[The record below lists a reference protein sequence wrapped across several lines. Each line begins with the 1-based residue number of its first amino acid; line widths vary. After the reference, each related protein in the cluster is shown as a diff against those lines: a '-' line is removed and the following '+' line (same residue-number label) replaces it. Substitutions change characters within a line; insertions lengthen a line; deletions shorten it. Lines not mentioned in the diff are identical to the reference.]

1 MGLPDSLRE
10 PQKLD
15 LRRLTLRGAR
25 MADQG
30 EHLRSWFEAVS
41 LPLVA
46 AAANYALETA
56 FPSIES
62 PLFPFLALVFV
73 TLRHPNRFAWICFA
87 VTLAATLVEGVRPGA
102 TPGPIPDMLADLA
115 TLAVAGAI
123 VIRARIRLHTEEA
136 VGVER
141 NRQETARFH
150 QLLASSPDGIWSIDR
165 DGITKEVNGAMAAM
179 VGYRPEE
186 MVGKHFREF
195 FSEEGFRIATEAFLR
210 AKKGE
215 PSSIELPLRRKD
227 GSEAHSLCSTHPI
240 LDARGNFVGG
250 FGILRDITVR
260 HRAEQER
267 QQALSLVEATLES
280 TADGLLVV
288 DREGRITRFNER
300 FAHLWHIPVDVLA
313 SGGDERAIGYVISQ
327 VEDPEQFVS
336 KIRKLYA
343 TPEAESFDTLRF
355 KDGRVFERYSLPQRL
370 NGEIIGRV
378 WSFRDV
384 TGHVRALE
392 EQELAME
399 REATIATNLDAALF
413 TCVLAG
419 DGSITRYDYIS
430 RGAEALY
437 GVSRETVE
445 TDPTFWIARVH
456 SEDLTNVVRPAFA
469 RLLQLQPAV
478 IEVRYQSS
486 RGIHRWHRSHLFPR
500 READGSIHVDGIE
513 ADVTERVK
521 LEDQLRHAQKLEAIG
536 QLAGGVAH
544 DFNNIL
550 TAVIGYSDL
559 LLARLGPNDPN
570 RRAVEEIRKGGDRAA
585 GLTRQLLAFGR
596 RSATQPRL
604 VDVNAAVR
612 ELEPMLRR
620 LVGEDVSFELAL
632 AAAPGSVR
640 IDPTHFE
647 QIIVNLAVNAR
658 DALPQGGSI
667 RIETG
672 VVARPDVPEAGSGTG
687 RFVRIAFTDTG
698 VGIPADVLGH
708 IFEPFFTTKE
718 AGRGTGLGLA
728 TVYGIVRQ
736 HHGSIDVRS
745 EVGQGSTF
753 EILLPEV
760 TGEEGAL
767 SAAVESPSG
776 GRERILLVEDD
787 AALLALSRE
796 ILMELGYDVV
806 TARTGNEGLALLEQG
821 GGRLDLLV
829 TDVVMPGMGG
839 RELAQRARQ
848 RFPSLRLLF
857 VSGFAGT
864 LPPPVD
870 ERAPE
875 NSFLPKPYTP
885 LTLARKVR
893 DVLDAIPASTSGAER
908 PAAR

>member
-1 MGLPDSLRE
+1 
-10 PQKLD
+10 
-15 LRRLTLRGAR
+15 

-30 EHLRSWFEAVS
+30 EHRYGWLEAVA

-62 PLFPFLALVFV
+62 PVFPFLALVFV
-73 TLRHPNRFAWICFA
+73 TLRYPNRFAWICFG
-87 VTLAATLVEGVRPGA
+87 VTLVATSIESSLPGITRGA
-102 TPGPIPDMLADLA
+102 LPDALADLA
-115 TLAVAGAI
+115 TLAAAGII
-123 VIRARIRLHTEEA
+123 VIRARIRLH
-136 VGVER
+136 
-141 NRQETARFH
+141 RQEEFGREQQRREASRFH
-150 QLLASSPDGIWSIDR
+150 QLLASSPDGIWSV
-165 DGITKEVNGAMAAM
+165 DGAGLTKEVNLPMAAM
-179 VGYRPEE
+179 LGYRPQE
-186 MVGKHFREF
+186 MIGRHFLDF
-195 FSEEGFRIATEAFLR
+195 FDGEGARTAVEAFER
-210 AKKGE
+210 AVKGE
-215 PSSIELPLRRKD
+215 PIAFEVSLRRKD
-227 GSEAHSLCSTHPI
+227 GSEAHTLASTHPI
-240 LDARGNFVGG
+240 LDAQGQFVEG

-260 HRAEQER
+260 HRVEQER

-288 DREGRITRFNER
+288 DREGRIKRFNER
-300 FAHLWHIPVDVLA
+300 FAHLWRIPIEILA
-313 SGGDERAIGYVISQ
+313 SGDDERAVGFVLSQ
-327 VEDPEQFVS
+327 LEDPEFFVA
-336 KIRKLYA
+336 KVRKLYA
-343 TPEAESFDTLRF
+343 TPESESFDTLRF

-384 TGHVRALE
+384 SDRVKAIE
-392 EQELAME
+392 EQRLAME

-413 TCVLAG
+413 TCVLSE
-419 DGSITRYDYIS
+419 DGVIQRYDYVS

-445 TDPTFWIARVH
+445 TDPAFWIARVH
-456 SEDLTNVVRPAFA
+456 SEDIANVVRPAFA
-469 RLLQLQPAV
+469 RLAQLQPAV

-500 READGSIHVDGIE
+500 READGCIHVDGIE

-521 LEDQLRHAQKLEAIG
+521 LEDQLRHAQKMEAIG

-550 TAVIGYSDL
+550 TAVMGYSDL
-559 LLARLGPNDPN
+559 LLARLSPSDPN

-604 VDVNAAVR
+604 VDVNAAIG

-632 AAAPGSVR
+632 APALGNIR

-647 QIIVNLAVNAR
+647 QIIVNLVVNAR
-658 DALPQGGSI
+658 DALPSGGFI
-667 RIETG
+667 RIESSMTKRQDLLQG
-672 VVARPDVPEAGSGTG
+672 GTGTG
-687 RFVRIAFTDTG
+687 RFVQIRFTDTG
-698 VGIPADVLGH
+698 VGIPPDVLGH

-736 HHGSIDVRS
+736 HHGTIEVRS
-745 EVGQGSTF
+745 EVGIGTTF

-760 TGEEGAL
+760 AGEEEIRA
-767 SAAVESPSG
+767 SSFDAPAG

-787 AALLALSRE
+787 AALVALSRE
-796 ILMELGYDVV
+796 ILRELGYDVL
-806 TARTGNEGLALLEQG
+806 TARTGRDALALLEQRRG
-821 GGRLDLLV
+821 EIDLLV
-829 TDVVMPGMGG
+829 TDVVMPEMGG
-839 RELAQRARQ
+839 RELAQRARELY
-848 RFPSLRLLF
+848 PALRLLF
-857 VSGFAGT
+857 VSGFAGDM
-864 LPPPVD
+864 PPPVD
-870 ERAPE
+870 ERSPE

-885 LTLARKVR
+885 ITLARKVR
-893 DVLDAIPASTSGAER
+893 ELLDAVPVSRSGVER

>member
-1 MGLPDSLRE
+1 
-10 PQKLD
+10 
-15 LRRLTLRGAR
+15 
-25 MADQG
+25 MADKG
-30 EHLRSWFEAVS
+30 DHLQPWLEAVS

-46 AAANYALETA
+46 AAANFALETV

-62 PLFPFLALVFV
+62 PIFPFLALVFV

-87 VTLAATLVEGVRPGA
+87 VTLAATLVEGRLPGA
-102 TPGPIPDMLADLA
+102 TRGPIPDVLADLA
-115 TLAVAGAI
+115 TLAFAGVI
-123 VIRARIRLHTEEA
+123 VIRARIQLHAEEEA
-136 VGVER
+136 GIER
-141 NRQETARFH
+141 NRKEAARFH
-150 QLLASSPDGIWSIDR
+150 QLLASSPDGIWSVDR
-165 DGITKEVNGAMAAM
+165 EGITKEVNGPMAAM
-179 VGYRPEE
+179 LGYRPEE
-186 MVGKHFREF
+186 MVGRHFRDF
-195 FSEEGFRIATEAFLR
+195 FREEGYRIASETFAR
-210 AKKGE
+210 AQKGE
-215 PSSIELPLRRKD
+215 PISVELPLRRKD

-240 LDARGNFVGG
+240 LDARGNFVEG

-300 FAHLWHIPVDVLA
+300 FAHLWRIPVDILA
-313 SGGDERAIGYVISQ
+313 SGDDERAIGYVISQ
-327 VEDPEQFVS
+327 LDDPEQFVS
-336 KIRKLYA
+336 EVRKLCA
-343 TPEAESFDTLRF
+343 TPEAGSFDTLRF
-355 KDGRVFERYSLPQRL
+355 KDGRVFERYSLPQRM

-378 WSFRDV
+378 WIFRDV
-384 TGHVRALE
+384 TDRVRALE
-392 EQELAME
+392 EQKLAME

-413 TCVLAG
+413 TCALAG
-419 DGSITRYDYIS
+419 DGTITRYDYIS

-437 GVSRETVE
+437 GVARETVE

-456 SEDLTNVVRPAFA
+456 SEDLANVVRPAFA

-486 RGIHRWHRSHLFPR
+486 RGIHRWHRCHLFPR

-513 ADVTERVK
+513 ADVTKRVK
-521 LEDQLRHAQKLEAIG
+521 LEDQLRHAQKMEAIG

-604 VDVNAAVR
+604 VDVNAAVH

-620 LVGEDVSFELAL
+620 LLGEDVSFELAL

-672 VVARPDVPEAGSGTG
+672 MVPRPDMAATGPGAG

-745 EVGQGSTF
+745 EVGQGTTF

-767 SAAVESPSG
+767 SAAVETPSG

-787 AALLALSRE
+787 AALLVLSRE
-796 ILMELGYDVV
+796 ILLELGYDVV
-806 TARTGNEGLALLEQG
+806 TARSGSDALALLEQK

-829 TDVVMPGMGG
+829 TDVVMPEMGG
-839 RELAQRARQ
+839 RELAQRARA
-848 RFPSLRLLF
+848 RWPALRLLF
-857 VSGFAGT
+857 VSGFAGAM
-864 LPPPVD
+864 PPPVD

-875 NSFLPKPYTP
+875 SSFLTKPYTP
-885 LTLARKVR
+885 ISLARKVR
-893 DVLDAIPASTSGAER
+893 EVLEVVDAIPSSSGAER